1 MQEQI
6 VPYGAPVQDSYFW
19 PTEQQKAGGQALLGG
34 LDVLVSR
41 NFFGA
46 QINSFEALLPA
57 PACLDDKRVI
67 GNDPNEAYRAVFIR
81 APAIMECGPSVE
93 VLAEYQLS
101 PSEREAQG
109 IKSVAVAVRSGNLLA
124 TAFHPELT
132 DDPRWHLYF
141 VESVRKAMAGPDHLC
156 RSGSSPSLANGS
168 SNNSI
173 GRISSRPADL
183 PVFGQTNPGASVA
196 P

>member
-1 MQEQI
+1 MSS
-6 VPYGAPVQDSYFW
+6 G
-19 PTEQQKAGGQALLGG
+19 QKAGGQALLGG

-101 PSEREAQG
+101 PSEREAQVSMV
-109 IKSVAVAVRSGNLLA
+109 I
-124 TAFHPELT
+124 
-132 DDPRWHLYF
+132 
-141 VESVRKAMAGPDHLC
+141 VESAMVCCLL
-156 RSGSSPSLANGS
+156 SPCQV
-168 SNNSI
+168 I
-173 GRISSRPADL
+173 PGRIILLILTVTLQVWHHYKVQLLRGYTINITTHSPPSSTTEPLLR
-183 PVFGQTNPGASVA
+183 
-196 P
+196 